1 MFNQLFVSSVSA
13 CFELQ
18 NTHPYYSPEK
28 YTVYLNGAAVEEKD
42 SNVFSLFGLEPDT
55 EYTVAVSCCEG
66 ELRFRTL
73 PESGCVNVKELG
85 AKGDGVSDDTYYV
98 QMAIDSCPKN
108 GRVVIPEGSYY
119 VRPIVLK
126 SDITLEIK
134 KGGELL
140 GDIVEEHYPYVPAK
154 IEYDDGTEDILAT
167 WEGNP
172 YPCHQS
178 FVSAYKQSNIKIVG
192 EGAIN
197 GNADNSTWWAT
208 PKGRAVARPRL
219 VTLNKCENVSLHGV
233 TCKNSAAWNLH
244 SFFIPMDSTPK
255 AATRSI

>member
-1 MFNQLFVSSVSA
+1 M
-13 CFELQ
+13 
-18 NTHPYYSPEK
+18 
-28 YTVYLNGAAVEEKD
+28 EEKD

-119 VRPIVLK
+119 VRPIVLR
-126 SDITLEIK
+126 SDMTLEIK

-172 YPCHQS
+172 YPCHTSRS
-178 FVSAYKQSNIKIVG
+178 FRHISR
-192 EGAIN
+192 
-197 GNADNSTWWAT
+197 AT
-208 PKGRAVARPRL
+208 
-219 VTLNKCENVSLHGV
+219 
-233 TCKNSAAWNLH
+233 
-244 SFFIPMDSTPK
+244 
-255 AATRSI
+255 